1 MSTVALSRVRRG
13 PSHRHRH
20 RHRDRGVTLIEL
32 VVVAA
37 VIAILATVA
46 IPSYRNH
53 LLRAHRTEARAALL
67 ALATAQEKFHLVC
80 LRYAAELDPEQEP
93 DCDAARLAF
102 ATHSERGLYSVRIT
116 SADASSW
123 TAESLP
129 MGPPQDADRACQGFS
144 LESTGRKRAWDA
156 TGRDTALECWG
167 R

>member
-1 MSTVALSRVRRG
+1 MTARPRRPARRERG
-13 PSHRHRH
+13 RRE
-20 RHRDRGVTLIEL
+20 RGVTLIEL

-37 VIAILATVA
+37 VIAILASVA
-46 IPSYRNH
+46 IPSYRSH
-53 LLRAHRTEARAALL
+53 VLRAHRTEARAALL

-80 LRYAAELDPEQEP
+80 QRYAAELDPEQEP

-102 ATHSERGLYSVRIT
+102 ATRSERGLYSVRIT

-129 MGPPQDADRACQGFS
+129 MGAPQEADRACQGFS
-144 LESTGRKRAWDA
+144 LANTGRKRAWDA
-156 TGRDTALECWG
+156 TGGDNALVCWG

>member
-1 MSTVALSRVRRG
+1 MSASILSWLRRG
-13 PSHRHRH
+13 QSHRE
-20 RHRDRGVTLIEL
+20 RGVTLIEL

-37 VIAILATVA
+37 VIAILSMVA
-46 IPSYRNH
+46 IPSYRSH
-53 LLRAHRTEARAALL
+53 VLRAHRTEARAVLL

-80 LRYAAELDPEQEP
+80 QRYAAELDPEQEP

-102 ATHSERGLYSVRIT
+102 PTRSERSLYSVRIT

-129 MGPPQDADRACQGFS
+129 AGAPQVADLDCQVFE
-144 LESTGRKRAWDA
+144 LASTGRKRARDA
-156 TGRDTALECWG
+156 AGKDSALVCWG

>member
-1 MSTVALSRVRRG
+1 MTALPRPRARRERG
-13 PSHRHRH
+13 RPE
-20 RHRDRGVTLIEL
+20 RGVTLIEL
-32 VVVAA
+32 LVVAA

-53 LLRAHRTEARAALL
+53 LLRAHRTEALAALL

-80 LRYAAELDPEQEP
+80 QRYAAELDPEQEP

-102 ATHSERGLYSVRIT
+102 ATRSERGLYSVRIT

-129 MGPPQDADRACQGFS
+129 MGAPQDADRACQGFS
-144 LESTGRKRAWDA
+144 LASTGRKRAWDA
-156 TGRDTALECWG
+156 AGRDSALVCWG

>member
-1 MSTVALSRVRRG
+1 MNV
-13 PSHRHRH
+13 PSAPRAAWHQGQRE
-20 RHRDRGVTLIEL
+20 RGVTLIEL

-80 LRYAAELDPEQEP
+80 QRYAAELDPEQEP
-93 DCDAARLAF
+93 DCDAGRLAF
-102 ATHSERGLYSVRIT
+102 PTRSERGLYSVRIT

-129 MGPPQDADRACQGFS
+129 MGAPQDADRACQRFS
-144 LESTGRKRAWDA
+144 LASTGRKRAWD
-156 TGRDTALECWG
+156 TAGKDSALVCWG